1 MNLAD
6 IPIEGLRKEYIE
18 YLFLL
23 YDLETEDGLDLGQW
37 PSYEEFLVIREE
49 EADSYY

>member
-1 MNLAD
+1 LNLAD
-6 IPIEGLRKEYIE
+6 QRISGTRKEYIE

-23 YDLETEDGLDLGQW
+23 YDIETEDGIDMGDY

-49 EADSYY
+49 EANSYY

>member
-6 IPIEGLRKEYIE
+6 KAIGGARKEYIE

-23 YDLETEDGLDLGQW
+23 YDLESEDGYDLGEW
-37 PSYEEFLVIREE
+37 PSFEEFLVIRDEE
-49 EADSYY
+49 LSNIY